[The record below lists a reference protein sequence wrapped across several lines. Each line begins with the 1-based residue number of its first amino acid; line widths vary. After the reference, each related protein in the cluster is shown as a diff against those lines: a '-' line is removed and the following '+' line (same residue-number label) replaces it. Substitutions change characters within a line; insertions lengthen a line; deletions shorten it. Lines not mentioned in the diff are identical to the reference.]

1 MPRGERDH
9 PRRSTDDKLGARRL
23 AWRGERERSERE
35 PRGDGSRRNAFGR
48 ERSERPEP
56 RPNRK
61 RQSLGRGRAAGAR
74 EKRGRLRAAGEKAR
88 KQGGKREPPPATEER
103 PKDTPIHIFRP
114 ADGCPSMGH
123 TGSL

>member
-1 MPRGERDH
+1 MTRERIDREAAH

-35 PRGDGSRRNAFGR
+35 PRWDGSRRNAIGR

-61 RQSLGRGRAAGAR
+61 RQSLGQARAAGAGGM
-74 EKRGRLRAAGEKAR
+74 RGRLRAAGEKAR
-88 KQGGKREPPPATEER
+88 KQGGKREPPPASEER
-103 PKDTPIHIFRP
+103 PKDTLIHIFP
-114 ADGCPSMGH
+114 AG
-123 TGSL
+123 